1 MSPNATQNLKKKSE
15 MGNCFSQLSI
25 NRAVTCACELC
36 LVLATLAAVHVY
48 IGRDLG
54 SLV

>member
-36 LVLATLAAVHVY
+36 LVLATLAVHVY
-48 IGRDLG
+48 TGRDLG